1 MLKGYKPEKKFMSEI
16 VAIIGA
22 SEKKDRFAHMAMTA
36 LRKHGHDVR
45 LVNPF
50 KATIDGDKCFKAV
63 TDIKEKINTVTLY
76 VNPRRF
82 RDHIDEVIQIKPDR
96 VIMNPGTED
105 VDMEKR
111 LEDAGIK
118 VSRACTLVLL
128 SAGQF

>member
-1 MLKGYKPEKKFMSEI
+1 MPEI
-16 VAIIGA
+16 VTIIGA
-22 SEKKDRFAHMAMTA
+22 SEKKHRFSHKAMTA
-36 LRKHGHDVR
+36 LMEQGYEVR

-50 KATIDGDKCFKAV
+50 KETIDSQKCFKTI

-76 VNPRRF
+76 VNPHRF
-82 RDHIDEVIQIKPDR
+82 RDHIEEVILAKPER

-105 VDMEKR
+105 TDMEKR

-128 SAGQF
+128 STGRF

>member
-1 MLKGYKPEKKFMSEI
+1 MPEI
-16 VAIIGA
+16 VTIIGA

-36 LRKHGHDVR
+36 LMEHGYDVR

-50 KATIDGDKCFKAV
+50 KKTIDGRKCFRTV

-82 RDHIDEVIQIKPDR
+82 RDHIEEVIQAKPER

-105 VDMEKR
+105 ADLEKT

-118 VSRACTLVLL
+118 VCRACTLVLL
-128 SAGQF
+128 SSGRF

>member
-1 MLKGYKPEKKFMSEI
+1 MPET

-22 SEKKDRFAHMAMTA
+22 SEKKDRFAHLAMIA
-36 LRKHGHDVR
+36 LSEHGHMVR

-50 KATIDGDKCFKAV
+50 KETIDGQHCFNTV

-76 VNPRRF
+76 VNPHRF
-82 RDHIDEVIQIKPDR
+82 RDHIEEVIKVKPER

-105 VDMEKR
+105 AAMQKR

-118 VSRACTLVLL
+118 VFRACTLVLL
-128 SAGQF
+128 SSGRF